1 MKSNKIIFNY
11 IIMPPKKVVKKKA
24 TQKQKQKQTQYVK
37 VVINQPIKRKSRPV
51 AKKQSAPVY
60 AEPRVQMLVQQPTA
74 QDIASQY
81 HMLTRVQSQAKTD
94 ILEPKKETADINLI
108 RSLREDLLSRIDS
121 LAKTELLPSER
132 IFVDDSVFTPRV
144 PTTTSDSVF
153 AGLTV
158 KQLKEELKSRG
169 MPSSGNKA
177 DLIARLES
185 L

>member
-1 MKSNKIIFNY
+1 
-11 IIMPPKKVVKKKA
+11 
-24 TQKQKQKQTQYVK
+24 
-37 VVINQPIKRKSRPV
+37 
-51 AKKQSAPVY
+51 
-60 AEPRVQMLVQQPTA
+60 
-74 QDIASQY
+74 
-81 HMLTRVQSQAKTD
+81 MLTRVQSQAKTD

-108 RSLREDLLSRIDS
+108 RSLREDLLSRIES
-121 LAKTELLPSER
+121 LAKTELLPPER
-132 IFVDDSVFTPRV
+132 IPVDDNVFIPRV

-153 AGLTV
+153 AGMTV